1 LLTVSEGARHG
12 TFNAERPAV
21 LLQILLQN
29 SQMQQQQ
36 QKQQRDWDEES
47 SLGRT
52 TLSSYKGAITLA
64 NTPRSDTAFELL
76 YTARLRVYR
85 L

>member
-1 LLTVSEGARHG
+1 MLLCLTNTA
-12 TFNAERPAV
+12 
-21 LLQILLQN
+21 
-29 SQMQQQQ
+29 QMQQ